1 MKLRLVAVALLLACL
16 GAAPAASPAVANPNV
31 GANVPSPIAKA
42 KLYVDLVDQQSL
54 KAFVKAFYEGRT
66 EDAKNLRKIARH
78 SIFRWIGKTDEN
90 PQRAASK
97 FLAKVQREQPGAVAG
112 ITVLNHVGERCK
124 GRYDAGGRRENRR
137 YRSWIDGFVRG
148 LGNARVIVGFE
159 PDSLGTL
166 KCLVPAARRARL
178 SNMKY
183 GIDKLAKLP
192 NATVYIE
199 ATASDWR
206 PAREVARY
214 LRAVNI
220 RKVRGFMLNV
230 THLDYTS
237 RNVRYGQRL
246 SKLVGGKNFVVN
258 TDENGS
264 GRQTYRKFNRRT
276 RKFDFFNVYCNPT
289 NSSLGHPPT
298 TTRDLR
304 GNALPNKVDGYLWIS
319 RPAASAGSCR
329 QYPGRYAMR
338 GGPNAGTFWL
348 KRALILAERS
358 RFE

>member
-1 MKLRLVAVALLLACL
+1 
-16 GAAPAASPAVANPNV
+16 
-31 GANVPSPIAKA
+31 
-42 KLYVDLVDQQSL
+42 
-54 KAFVKAFYEGRT
+54 
-66 EDAKNLRKIARH
+66 
-78 SIFRWIGKTDEN
+78 
-90 PQRAASK
+90 SK
-97 FLAKVQREQPGAVAG
+97 FLAKVQSEQPGAVAG

-137 YRSWIDGFVRG
+137 YRRWIDAFVQG
-148 LGNARVIVGFE
+148 VGNARVIIGFE

-178 SNMKY
+178 RNMSY
-183 GIDKLAKLP
+183 GVDKLAKLP
-192 NATVYIE
+192 NATVYVE

-220 RKVRGFMLNV
+220 RKVRGFMLNA
-230 THLDYTS
+230 THLDFTS

-246 SKLVGGKNFVVN
+246 SRMVGGKSFVVN

-264 GRQTYRKFNRRT
+264 GRQTYRRFNRRT
-276 RKFDFFNVYCNPT
+276 RKFDFFNVFCNPT

-298 TTRDLR
+298 TTRDLN
-304 GNALPNKVDGYLWIS
+304 GNALPRKVDGYLWIS

-358 RFE
+358 KFE

>member
-1 MKLRLVAVALLLACL
+1 M
-16 GAAPAASPAVANPNV
+16 
-31 GANVPSPIAKA
+31 
-42 KLYVDLVDQQSL
+42 
-54 KAFVKAFYEGRT
+54 
-66 EDAKNLRKIARH
+66 
-78 SIFRWIGKTDEN
+78 
-90 PQRAASK
+90 
-97 FLAKVQREQPGAVAG
+97 
-112 ITVLNHVGERCK
+112 GERCK

-137 YRSWIDGFVRG
+137 YRRWIDAFVQG
-148 LGNARVIVGFE
+148 VGNARVIIGFE

-178 SNMKY
+178 RNMSY
-183 GIDKLAKLP
+183 GVDKLAKLP
-192 NATVYIE
+192 NATVYVE

-220 RKVRGFMLNV
+220 RKVRGFMLNA
-230 THLDYTS
+230 THLDFTS

-246 SKLVGGKNFVVN
+246 SRMVGGKSFVVN

-264 GRQTYRKFNRRT
+264 GRQTYRRFNRRT
-276 RKFDFFNVYCNPT
+276 RKFDFFNVFCNPT

-298 TTRDLR
+298 TTRDLN
-304 GNALPNKVDGYLWIS
+304 GNALPRKVDGYLWIS

-358 RFE
+358 KFE